1 MDFNSL
7 GQGSPFYIL
16 RQGEKPMLDVGVV
29 KTKGQARAK
38 FPTQTPNL
46 MQGMQMQQVIDV
58 VATVNGKDETFSD
71 VPINVEIAQR
81 GNVTF
86 SGSRE
91 AMLQAV
97 DTMLQT
103 SKKALEQVP
112 YHKSVISESEKMM
125 QHGFRRMG
133 GSPGANRGGDYR
145 IGNYKDDKYEEGYCE
160 GYKHGFEDA
169 SKEMSGGVSELYEG
183 SSRYGRY

>member
-16 RQGEKPMLDVGVV
+16 RQGEKPTLEVGVV
-29 KTKGQARAK
+29 KQKSQARAK
-38 FPTQTPNL
+38 FPTQTPNI
-46 MQGMQMQQVIDV
+46 MQGMQMQQVIDL
-58 VATVNGKDETFSD
+58 VATVNGKDETFSE
-71 VPINVEIAQR
+71 VPVNVEIAQK

-103 SKKALEQVP
+103 SKKALEQTD
-112 YHKSVISESEKMM
+112 YHKSVIAESEKMM
-125 QHGFRRMG
+125 EALNPQYAENKQQARTIKDLQERQNAQDKKLDDIYTLLQKM
-133 GSPGANRGGDYR
+133 SNGAPP
-145 IGNYKDDKYEEGYCE
+145 K
-160 GYKHGFEDA
+160 A
-169 SKEMSGGVSELYEG
+169 
-183 SSRYGRY
+183 

>member
-7 GQGSPFYIL
+7 GNGSPFYIL
-16 RQGEKPMLDVGVV
+16 RQGEKPILEVGIV
-29 KTKGQARAK
+29 KSKSQPRAK
-38 FPTQTPNL
+38 FPTSTPNL
-46 MQGMQMQQVIDV
+46 MQGLQMQQVIDV
-58 VATVNGKDETFSD
+58 VATINGKDETFME
-71 VPINVEIAQR
+71 VPVNVEIAQK

-125 QHGFRRMG
+125 ETLNPQYAENKQQARTIQDLQARQN
-133 GSPGANRGGDYR
+133 AQD
-145 IGNYKDDKYEEGYCE
+145 KKLDDIFSLLQKI
-160 GYKHGFEDA
+160 
-169 SKEMSGGVSELYEG
+169 SGGTTSKTT
-183 SSRYGRY
+183 